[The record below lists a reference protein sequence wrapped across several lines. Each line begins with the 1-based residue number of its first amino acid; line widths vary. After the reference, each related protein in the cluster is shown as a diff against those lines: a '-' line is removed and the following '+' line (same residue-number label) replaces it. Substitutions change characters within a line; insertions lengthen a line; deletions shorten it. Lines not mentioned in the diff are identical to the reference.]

1 MVNSTFTQVA
11 TFTSLIT
18 SSPNLTR
25 YISVSQDDSLAVVET
40 DSEHPITVIDLT
52 THTAVGQYS
61 FTGAIHRASFLN
73 NNLIL
78 ITTSSSL
85 YLLNR

>member
-1 MVNSTFTQVA
+1 M
-11 TFTSLIT
+11 
-18 SSPNLTR
+18 
-25 YISVSQDDSLAVVET
+25 VET